1 MKEEIGIRNMEAEK
15 IEELIKSDNSV
26 IVKRLQIEL
35 KLIEEILK
43 D

>member
-1 MKEEIGIRNMEAEK
+1 MKSEIEIRNMESEK
-15 IEELIKSDNSV
+15 VEELIKAGNSTV
-26 IVKRLQIEL
+26 VNSLQIEL